1 MIYTGPVRNSWISCE
16 ICTVYVQNGLD
27 TIHWMVSG
35 DFPQVLAC
43 IFADKTVLKLTNC
56 VISAGWGFVS
66 RGLQL
71 GIDGNRKKCIFPA
84 NAAQVWG
91 CLLSSAWDTFRTV
104 IFWLIKAG
112 LGLLGFRPRI
122 SRGKSHCVIIRIK
135 SESCSQV
142 FASLSGR
149 TESKTDKLDEFC
161 RIFFILK
168 DFDPIN

>member
-16 ICTVYVQNGLD
+16 ICTVYVPNGLD
-27 TIHWMVSG
+27 AIHWMVSG

-43 IFADKTVLKLTNC
+43 IFAYKTELKLKKC
-56 VISAGWGFVS
+56 VMSAGWGFVLL
-66 RGLQL
+66 GLQL
-71 GIDGNRKKCIFPA
+71 GIDGNRKKCIILA
-84 NAAQVWG
+84 NAAQVWD

-112 LGLLGFRPRI
+112 PVWTTWI
-122 SRGKSHCVIIRIK
+122 SSQNKSWKSHCVIIRIK

-149 TESKTDKLDEFC
+149 TES
-161 RIFFILK
+161 
-168 DFDPIN
+168 